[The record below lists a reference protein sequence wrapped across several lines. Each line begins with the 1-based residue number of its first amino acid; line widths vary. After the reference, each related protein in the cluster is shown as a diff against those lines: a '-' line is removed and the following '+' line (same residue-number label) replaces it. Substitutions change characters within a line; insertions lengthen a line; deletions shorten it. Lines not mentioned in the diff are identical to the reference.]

1 MAKGREKFLFVILL
15 LLAIA
20 ISIGIRF
27 TGGTETAS
35 PPKNSSVVPIS
46 KIVDQKPLQTSQQL
60 EKLTETRDE
69 LRLVR
74 NAQRLADNEVDLAF
88 ASALRDAKVHPPEVT
103 PATKKLR
110 ERVRSLDDQIKN
122 DQDQV
127 KQLTAAVAAAKGERA
142 DELQDQ
148 LQLLQAELAL
158 HEGELDDAKLDLMR
172 TGGDQQSRIQRA
184 FTQHEATQHTDT
196 NQQQTWLSKAETYQ
210 VPNTLL
216 GQIRAWQQLRS
227 KQRQVNAARQQ
238 ATDFA
243 AKLDARHDALE
254 DHVKQLVQSQPA
266 AGAPSNKNERID
278 KAALALLQH
287 ESEDR
292 KTLSEYDQRIQDAQ
306 QMAQAYGD
314 WSALLATRMRANVHG
329 ALQLLLWIVFIAI
342 LVVAGNIAVDR
353 VSEKLSSERRR
364 LATMRLLG
372 RFFVQ
377 AAGLLLVLLVILG
390 SPGQLST
397 IVAFAGA
404 GLTVAL
410 KDFIVA
416 FFGWFILMGK
426 NGIRVGDWVEIN
438 GIGGEVVE
446 IGLLRTVLL
455 ETGSLSDT
463 GHPTGRRVTFVNSFA
478 IEGHYFNFSTAGQWL
493 WDSLEIA
500 VPSDKDPQAVIDAIT
515 ELAARESA
523 ENSRQAEQE
532 WRRGA
537 SDYGVQSFSAAP
549 SISVRPAGSGIN
561 LMVRY
566 ITRAQQSYETKTRLY
581 REIARLLHG
590 GRSISAARD

>member
-15 LLAIA
+15 LLAAA
-20 ISIGIRF
+20 ISVGIRY
-27 TGGTETAS
+27 TGGAETAS

-69 LRLVR
+69 LRFVR

-227 KQRQVNAARQQ
+227 KQRQVTAARQQ
-238 ATDFA
+238 GTDFA
-243 AKLDARHDALE
+243 AKPDARH
-254 DHVKQLVQSQPA
+254 
-266 AGAPSNKNERID
+266 
-278 KAALALLQH
+278 
-287 ESEDR
+287 
-292 KTLSEYDQRIQDAQ
+292 
-306 QMAQAYGD
+306 
-314 WSALLATRMRANVHG
+314 
-329 ALQLLLWIVFIAI
+329 
-342 LVVAGNIAVDR
+342 
-353 VSEKLSSERRR
+353 
-364 LATMRLLG
+364 
-372 RFFVQ
+372 
-377 AAGLLLVLLVILG
+377 
-390 SPGQLST
+390 
-397 IVAFAGA
+397 
-404 GLTVAL
+404 
-410 KDFIVA
+410 
-416 FFGWFILMGK
+416 
-426 NGIRVGDWVEIN
+426 
-438 GIGGEVVE
+438 
-446 IGLLRTVLL
+446 
-455 ETGSLSDT
+455 
-463 GHPTGRRVTFVNSFA
+463 
-478 IEGHYFNFSTAGQWL
+478 
-493 WDSLEIA
+493 
-500 VPSDKDPQAVIDAIT
+500 
-515 ELAARESA
+515 
-523 ENSRQAEQE
+523 
-532 WRRGA
+532 
-537 SDYGVQSFSAAP
+537 
-549 SISVRPAGSGIN
+549 
-561 LMVRY
+561 
-566 ITRAQQSYETKTRLY
+566 
-581 REIARLLHG
+581 
-590 GRSISAARD
+590 